1 VIPIPKIALVG
12 RANVGKSTLFNR
24 ICGRRKAITDNRPG
38 STRDRNYAQ
47 TSWQG
52 AAFELVDTGGLQV
65 GSTDP
70 LLGPAADQARRAIDE
85 ADLVLFV
92 VDGRA
97 GLLPDDSAIAREL
110 RKGGKRVIV
119 VVNKAEAGD
128 EGNNEFTRLGF
139 DQSLVISAEHG
150 IGVGDLLDAA
160 LAAVPR
166 VEVQEEAR
174 ASVRIALVGRP
185 NVGKSSLLNAFLG
198 DERAVV
204 SPIPGT
210 TRDSV
215 DSILERKGKRF
226 LFVDTAGIRRSRH
239 LKENVDHV
247 SVVQARH
254 AVERADVAILV
265 LDTAEGLREMDAK
278 VVGEAV
284 EAGRG
289 IVIAV
294 NKWDLARSL
303 NLTQRAF
310 TQEVRDHLKFLAWAP
325 VRFVSAT
332 SGKGL
337 DDLLAEAERVQEA
350 RNLRVTTG
358 ELNRMLAESARH
370 YAPKPE
376 KGAGDVK
383 ILFATQIGVRP
394 PTFVISLNRPT
405 DLHFSYRRYLENQLR
420 EHFGFEGTPIVLK
433 VRSRKH

>member
-24 ICGRRKAITDNRPG
+24 ICGQRKAITDNRPG

-47 TSWQG
+47 TSWLG
-52 AAFELVDTGGLQV
+52 AAFELVDTGGLLL
-65 GSTDP
+65 GSSDP
-70 LLGPAADQARRAIDE
+70 LLGPAADQARRAIAE
-85 ADLVLFV
+85 SDLVLLM

-119 VVNKAEAGD
+119 VVNKAEAGN
-128 EGNNEFTRLGF
+128 EGNNEFSRLGF
-139 DQSLVISAEHG
+139 DDPVVISAEHG
-150 IGVGDLLDAA
+150 IGVGDLLDVAM
-160 LAAVPR
+160 AAVPR
-166 VEVQEEAR
+166 VEVQEEER
-174 ASVRIALVGRP
+174 ASLRIALVGRP

-247 SVVQARH
+247 SVVQARRS
-254 AVERADVAILV
+254 VERADVAILV
-265 LDTAEGLREMDAK
+265 LDTEEGLREMDAK

-294 NKWDLARSL
+294 NKWDLARAKS
-303 NLTQRAF
+303 LTQRAF

-325 VRFVSAT
+325 VLYVSAK

-337 DDLLAEAERVQEA
+337 DDLLAEAEKVQAA

-358 ELNRMLAESARH
+358 ELNRMLAEAARH

-376 KGAGDVK
+376 KGSGDVK

>member
-1 VIPIPKIALVG
+1 VIPIPKVALVG

-52 AAFELVDTGGLQV
+52 AAFELVDTGGLLLE
-65 GSTDP
+65 STDP

-85 ADLVLFV
+85 ADLVLLI

-119 VVNKAEAGD
+119 VINKAEAGN
-128 EGNNEFTRLGF
+128 EGNNEFSRLGF
-139 DQSLVISAEHG
+139 DEGLVISAEHG

-160 LAAVPR
+160 MAAVPR
-166 VEVQEEAR
+166 VEVQPEEA
-174 ASVRIALVGRP
+174 ASLRIALVGRP

-247 SVVQARH
+247 SVVQARRS
-254 AVERADVAILV
+254 VERADVAILV
-265 LDTAEGLREMDAK
+265 LDTEEGLREMDAK

-289 IVIAV
+289 IIIAV
-294 NKWDLARSL
+294 NKWDLARSR

-337 DDLLAEAERVQEA
+337 DDLLAEAERVQAA
-350 RNLRVTTG
+350 RNLRITTG
-358 ELNRMLAESARH
+358 ELNRMLAKAVRH

-376 KGAGDVK
+376 KGSGDVK
-383 ILFATQIGVRP
+383 ILFATQIGVAP

-405 DLHFSYRRYLENQLR
+405 DLHFSYRRYIENQLR
-420 EHFGFEGTPIVLK
+420 ESFGFEGTPIVLK